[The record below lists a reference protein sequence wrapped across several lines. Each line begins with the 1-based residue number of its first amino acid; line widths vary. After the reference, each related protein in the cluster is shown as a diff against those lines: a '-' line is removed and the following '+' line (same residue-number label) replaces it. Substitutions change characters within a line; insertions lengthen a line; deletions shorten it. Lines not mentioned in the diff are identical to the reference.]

1 MSTLVHEMQDA
12 IDEHKES
19 LGDGAYVLLCN
30 SLKELHKATALRR
43 VYYYEFSSVDGLAGV
58 VGIPHVRIMEV
69 SDVECQFP
77 WKHAFED
84 STLPTDMGLSPLHV
98 PFSMGNSKYMVM
110 SIEPYL
116 KRSREDDGEDDGED
130 AQ

>member
-43 VYYYEFSSVDGLAGV
+43 VYYYEFSPGLAAAGV
-58 VGIPHVRIMEV
+58 VCRKNVRIMEV

-77 WKHAFED
+77 WGFAFED
-84 STLPTDMGLSPLHV
+84 SSLPTDMSLCPVHV
-98 PFSMGNSKYMVM
+98 PFSMGNSQYMVEG
-110 SIEPYL
+110 IEPYL